1 MKLLPQF
8 SIRLMLG
15 ATAAVAVLLSVVAM
29 AARGHDWAIGVSLG
43 VAGLAIA
50 FATYAVLFGVLWA
63 FSVVA
68 SPMLNRPIRTGQP
81 TLVGTASPFHAP
93 AETGGE
99 TPIDAIVV
107 DEAITAIED
116 AEEGSEKDPSK

>member
-15 ATAAVAVLLSVVAM
+15 ATAAVAVLLSVVAL
-29 AARGHDWAIGVSLG
+29 AARGHGWAIGLSLG
-43 VAGLAIA
+43 VAGLVIA
-50 FATYAVLFGVLWA
+50 FATYAVLFGVLWV

-68 SPMLNRPIRTGQP
+68 APMLNRPARTGQP
-81 TLVGTASPFHAP
+81 ILVGTAVPF
-93 AETGGE
+93 GVSDE

-107 DEAITAIED
+107 DESTVAEATED
-116 AEEGSEKDPSK
+116 GSGEDQSK